1 MFAGRDAKAGK
12 VRASS
17 GGFRGYIG
25 VTDRRWFE
33 RLRRSGLDE
42 VNFWQPSP
50 TGVSADAGTPWIFK
64 LHYPQNAI
72 VGFGYFT
79 YYTRMPIAVA
89 WETFGTGNGV
99 SSYAEMVK
107 LVRTYRKSS
116 ASDASDIGCVVL
128 SDPLFLDEADWIA
141 APDDWASNIVKG
153 KYYGLA
159 EGPGAVIWQQLAAH
173 AAVPA
178 IASSIVAPHALGKPV
193 LVVPRLGQGAFR
205 LQVTDAYARR
215 CAVTGERT
223 LPALEAAHIKPFS
236 EVKSHD
242 VRNGLLLRSDLHR
255 LFDLGYVSVRP
266 DLHFSVSRAIRD
278 DFENGRDYYALHDR
292 EIRLPNDP
300 KKEPQRELLEWH
312 YDEVFRR

>member
-1 MFAGRDAKAGK
+1 L
-12 VRASS
+12 
-17 GGFRGYIG
+17 RGYIG
-25 VTDRRWFE
+25 VTDRHWFE

-50 TGVSADAGTPWIFK
+50 TGVDAAPGTPWIFK

-89 WETFGTGNGV
+89 WETFGAGNGV
-99 SSYAEMVK
+99 DSYAKMVSS
-107 LVRTYRKSS
+107 VSAYRKHVWAGS
-116 ASDASDIGCVVL
+116 AEIGCVVL
-128 SDPLFLDEADWIA
+128 SDPVFLDESQWIPAPADW
-141 APDDWASNIVKG
+141 APNIVKG

-159 EGPGAVIWQQLAAH
+159 DGPGAAIWRQLMAH
-173 AAVPA
+173 ATAPA
-178 IASSIVAPHALGKPV
+178 AASALVAANPLGKPV

-215 CAVTGERT
+215 CAVTGEKT

-236 EVKSHD
+236 EVKAHD

-266 DLHFSVSRAIRD
+266 DLRFAVSRAIRD
-278 DFENGRDYYALHDR
+278 DFENGRDYYALADK
-292 EIRLPNDP
+292 EIALPADAH
-300 KKEPQRELLEWH
+300 KKPAPESLEWH
-312 YDEVFRR
+312 YDEIFRK